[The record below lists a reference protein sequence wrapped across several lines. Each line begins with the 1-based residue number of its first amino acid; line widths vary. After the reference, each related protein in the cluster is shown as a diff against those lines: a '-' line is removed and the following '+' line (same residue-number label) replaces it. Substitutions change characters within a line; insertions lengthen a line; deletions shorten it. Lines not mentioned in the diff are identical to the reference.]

1 MVTTPK
7 QILLTLNLVYF
18 SLVVVMTGF
27 AAFVYVWISTGQEIA
42 PVDAEFESLLRI
54 ITIATVPTGMGIGYM
69 VFKTIIKG
77 IPAEM
82 PLANKLHR
90 YQSAVIVRG
99 AGFEIPGMFAAISAF
114 ITGNVSFLL
123 FTAVIVVLFLLFR
136 PTIAA
141 ITNDLQLTATER
153 SDLENNR
160 PFTR

>member
-1 MVTTPK
+1 M
-7 QILLTLNLVYF
+7 LTLNLVYF

-27 AAFVYVWISTGQEIA
+27 ATFVYVWISTGQKIT

-54 ITIATVPTGMGIGYM
+54 ITIATVPAGMGISY
-69 VFKTIIKG
+69 VAFKTVIKG
-77 IPAEM
+77 IPPEM
-82 PLANKLHR
+82 PLATKLHR

-99 AGFEIPGMFAAISAF
+99 AGFEIPGTFAAVASF

-153 SDLENNR
+153 SNLENNQ

>member
-1 MVTTPK
+1 
-7 QILLTLNLVYF
+7 LLTLNLVYF

-27 AAFVYVWISTGQEIA
+27 ATFVYVWISTGQKIT

-54 ITIATVPTGMGIGYM
+54 ITIATVPAGMGISY
-69 VFKTIIKG
+69 VAFKTVIKG
-77 IPAEM
+77 IPPEM
-82 PLANKLHR
+82 PLATKLHR

-99 AGFEIPGMFAAISAF
+99 AGFEIPGTFAAVASF

-153 SDLENNR
+153 SNLENNQ

>member
-1 MVTTPK
+1 M
-7 QILLTLNLVYF
+7 LTLNLVYF

-27 AAFVYVWISTGQEIA
+27 ATFVYVWISTGQKIT

-54 ITIATVPTGMGIGYM
+54 ITIATVPAGMGISY
-69 VFKTIIKG
+69 VAFKTVIKG
-77 IPAEM
+77 IPPEM
-82 PLANKLHR
+82 PLATKLHR

-99 AGFEIPGMFAAISAF
+99 AGFEIPGMFAAVASF

-153 SDLENNR
+153 SNLENNQ

>member
-1 MVTTPK
+1 M
-7 QILLTLNLVYF
+7 LTLNLVYF

-27 AAFVYVWISTGQEIA
+27 ATFVYVWISTGQKIT

-54 ITIATVPTGMGIGYM
+54 ITIATVPAGMGISY
-69 VFKTIIKG
+69 VAFKTVIKG
-77 IPAEM
+77 IPPEM
-82 PLANKLHR
+82 PLATKLHR

-99 AGFEIPGMFAAISAF
+99 AGFEIPGTFAAVASF

-153 SDLENNR
+153 SDLENNQ

>member
-1 MVTTPK
+1 M
-7 QILLTLNLVYF
+7 LTLNLVYF

-27 AAFVYVWISTGQEIA
+27 ATFVYVWISTGQKIT

-54 ITIATVPTGMGIGYM
+54 ITIATVPAGMGISY
-69 VFKTIIKG
+69 VAFKTVIKG

-82 PLANKLHR
+82 PLASKLHR

-99 AGFEIPGMFAAISAF
+99 AGFEIPGMFAAVASF

-153 SDLENNR
+153 SNLENNQ